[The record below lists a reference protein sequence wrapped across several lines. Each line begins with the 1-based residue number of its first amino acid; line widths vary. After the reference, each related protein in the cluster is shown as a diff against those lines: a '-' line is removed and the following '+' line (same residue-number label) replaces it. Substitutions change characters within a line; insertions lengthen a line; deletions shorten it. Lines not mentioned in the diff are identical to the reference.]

1 MDHSTETLSDGT
13 RFLIRLCRSEGDQC
27 DNDCVKEG
35 INSALQLLSAKTRQL
50 RFAGSV
56 NTLSDS
62 QLDYLANLDN
72 RDRLAWCAL
81 EEGDNMN
88 TGAGIAR
95 YIRLQNEP
103 DIAEFAI
110 TIVDAYQ
117 SRGLGVVLLGRL
129 IESARENGI
138 RILRGYVL
146 PGNRGMIHLSKRFDA
161 EIKHED
167 SFLRVDIPVGAND
180 GKP

>member
-1 MDHSTETLSDGT
+1 MNPSTETLPDGT
-13 RFLIRLCRSEGDQC
+13 RVLIRLCRSEEDHCGK
-27 DNDCVKEG
+27 DCVKAG
-35 INSALQLLSAKTRQL
+35 ISTALKRTSERTRQL
-50 RFAGSV
+50 RFAGGV

-62 QLDYLANLDN
+62 QLDYLATLDN
-72 RDRLAWCAL
+72 RDRLAWCAH
-81 EEGDNMN
+81 EAGDDMT

-95 YIRLQNEP
+95 YVRLPDEP

-117 SRGLGVVLLGRL
+117 GQGLGAILLGRL

-146 PGNRGMIHLSKRFDA
+146 PGNSAMIRLGKRFDA
-161 EIKHED
+161 QIEHED
-167 SFLRVDIPVGAND
+167 SALRVDIAIGE
-180 GKP
+180 

>member
-1 MDHSTETLSDGT
+1 MDYSTETLTDGT
-13 RFLIRLCRSEGDQC
+13 RFLIRLCRSEGEQFDK
-27 DNDCVKEG
+27 DFVKAG
-35 INSALQLLSAKTRQL
+35 INAALQRLSVRTRQL
-50 RFAGSV
+50 RFAGGM

-72 RDRLAWCAL
+72 KDRLAWCAI
-81 EEGDNMN
+81 EESNDKH

-95 YIRLQNEP
+95 YIRLPDEP

-117 SRGLGVVLLGRL
+117 GRGLGTILLGHL
-129 IESARENGI
+129 IDSACENGI

-146 PGNRGMIHLSKRFDA
+146 PGNSEMIRLSKRFDTR
-161 EIKHED
+161 IKHED
-167 SFLRVDIPVGAND
+167 SILRVDITVGAND
-180 GKP
+180 G